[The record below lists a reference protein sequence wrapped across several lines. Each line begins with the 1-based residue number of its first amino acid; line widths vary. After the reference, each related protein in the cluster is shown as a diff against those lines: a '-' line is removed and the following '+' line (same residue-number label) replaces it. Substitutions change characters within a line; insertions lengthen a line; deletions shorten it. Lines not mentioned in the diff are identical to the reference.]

1 MHMPA
6 HLQLVWCKYKI
17 AHINSV
23 YETYYPGYL
32 NEENERKIKKSN
44 WVADYF
50 SLTFLYLSSFLPY
63 TKHSC
68 VSLLEPQQKNVGH
81 PEAYLESCQRS
92 KMGYFAKI
100 VNC

>member
-32 NEENERKIKKSN
+32 NEENEIKIKKAN

-50 SLTFLYLSSFLPY
+50 SLTFCLAY

-68 VSLLEPQQKNVGH
+68 VSFLEPQQKNIGH